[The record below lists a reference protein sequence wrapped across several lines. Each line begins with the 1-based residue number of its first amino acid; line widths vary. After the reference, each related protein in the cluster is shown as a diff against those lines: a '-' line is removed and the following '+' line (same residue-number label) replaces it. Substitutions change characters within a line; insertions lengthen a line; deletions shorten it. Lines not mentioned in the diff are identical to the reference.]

1 MWLERIAQPAE
12 DDAHHVLAERVA
24 EGGARLVVIKHAA
37 DADSAL
43 RGSGLGPALCLLSV
57 FSAFSARWISL
68 EPASRSSC
76 CSRRLASSL
85 RTPRSGSA
93 ARSRRT
99 ASRRDSG
106 ITSAATPSALLG
118 APTRRLTKNAIAHGV
133 KRTVGC

>member
-43 RGSGLGPALCLLSV
+43 RGSGLGPALSLFSV
-57 FSAFSARWISL
+57 FSARRISL

-133 KRTVGC
+133 KRTVGW